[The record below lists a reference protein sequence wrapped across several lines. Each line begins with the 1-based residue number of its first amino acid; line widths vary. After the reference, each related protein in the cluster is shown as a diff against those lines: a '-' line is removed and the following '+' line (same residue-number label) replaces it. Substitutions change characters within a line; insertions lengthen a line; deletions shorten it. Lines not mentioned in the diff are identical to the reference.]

1 MEYIKLGNSDLVVSR
16 ICLGCM
22 GSGDATNGMHSWT
35 LDEEKSTEIIKKAL
49 ENGINFFD
57 TAIGYQG
64 GTSEQYLG
72 RALKRLANR
81 EDVIIATKFP
91 ARTKKEIE
99 DNISTREHIQNML
112 TI

>member
-72 RALKRLANR
+72 RALKRLDNR
-81 EDVIIATKFP
+81 EDVIIATKFL